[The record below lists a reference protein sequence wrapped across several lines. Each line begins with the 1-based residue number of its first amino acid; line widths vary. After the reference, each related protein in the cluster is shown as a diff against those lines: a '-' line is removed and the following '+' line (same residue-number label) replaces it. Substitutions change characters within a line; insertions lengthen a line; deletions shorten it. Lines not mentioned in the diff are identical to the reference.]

1 MIKKTTQL
9 KKLITNKTSNTMR
22 LLYLLLFILVIS
34 CKTNPESAQ
43 EIISETKPVF
53 GVIEKNAMVVSARE
67 EASKI
72 GKDILQKGG
81 NAFDAMVATEMAL
94 AVSYPYAGNLGGGG
108 FMVYRKANGETG
120 AIDYREKAPLA
131 AFKDM
136 YLDENGDPI
145 PEKSQLGSLA
155 VGVPGTIAG
164 IFEVHEKFG
173 TLSIE
178 ELLTPVVKL
187 AKKGYVITE
196 NQEKRLNHFKDLFIE
211 TNKDT
216 ILYAQTIKANDTLK
230 NPMLAKTLERIIK
243 NGKNEFYKGE
253 TGEKLVAYIQSQ
265 GGIMTMEDLNKYEAK
280 WRDPVKFS
288 YKDLNIISMSPPSSG
303 GVCLA
308 QIMKMIEPYDLSTYG
323 HNSLKSIQV
332 ITEAERRAYADR
344 SFYLG
349 DPDFVKIPIDTLISD
364 AYLSERMNDFDMD
377 KATLSTDLSYGSI
390 PGYESSE
397 TTHYS
402 IVDQFGNAISVTTT
416 LNGAYGSKLFV
427 PELGFFLNN
436 EMDDFS
442 AKPGTPNM
450 FGLLGAEANAIA
462 PEKRMLSSMTP
473 TLVEKD
479 GKLWMSVGTPGG
491 STIITSVLQTILN
504 VKEYGMTM
512 QDAVNAPR
520 FHHQWLPDVVIFEPN
535 SFDKNVLDSLRS
547 KGYKTNEEQS
557 RIIGKVDGILV
568 LSDGT
573 LEGGADKRGDDTAVG
588 F

>member
-1 MIKKTTQL
+1 
-9 KKLITNKTSNTMR
+9 MR
-22 LLYLLLFILVIS
+22 SLYLLLFILVIS
-34 CKTNPESAQ
+34 CKTNPEP
-43 EIISETKPVF
+43 EIISESKPVL

-72 GKDILQKGG
+72 GKNILQKGG
-81 NAFDAMVATEMAL
+81 NVFDAMVATEMAL

-155 VGVPGTIAG
+155 VGVPGTVAG
-164 IFEVHEKFG
+164 IFEVHKKFG
-173 TLSIE
+173 TLSIK
-178 ELLTPVVKL
+178 ELLTPVVEL

-196 NQEKRLNHFKDLFIE
+196 NQGKRLNHFRELFIE

-216 ILYAQTIKANDTLK
+216 ILYAKEIKANDTVK
-230 NPMLAKTLERIIK
+230 NPMLAETLERIIE
-243 NGKNEFYKGE
+243 NGRDEFYQGE
-253 TGEKLVAYIQSQ
+253 TAKKMVNYIQSQ
-265 GGIMTMEDLNKYEAK
+265 GGIITMEDLSKYEAK
-280 WRDPVKFS
+280 WREPVKFT
-288 YKDLNIISMSPPSSG
+288 YKNLNVISMSPPSSG

-308 QIMKMIEPYDLSTYG
+308 QIMKMIEPYELGIYG
-323 HNSLKSIQV
+323 HNSLKSIQI

-349 DPDFVKIPIDTLISD
+349 DPDFVKIPVDTLISES
-364 AYLSERMNDFDMD
+364 YLSGRMKDFDLE
-377 KATLSTDLSYGSI
+377 KATLSSDLSYGSI

-402 IVDQFGNAISVTTT
+402 IIDQFGNAISVTTT
-416 LNGAYGSKLFV
+416 LNGAYGSKLYV

-450 FGLLGAEANAIA
+450 FGLLGAEANSIS

-520 FHHQWLPDVVIFEPN
+520 FHHQWLPDVVVFEPN
-535 SFDKNVLDSLRS
+535 SFNKNILDSLKS
-547 KGYKTNEEQS
+547 KGYKINEEAS

-568 LSDGT
+568 LPDGS
-573 LEGGADKRGDDTAVG
+573 LEGGADKRGDDMAVG